1 MSLDFEKV
9 RKSLL
14 REDAD
19 AEEASLQ
26 QTFTSDDEAGEK
38 EEAEKEAAEFKESAN
53 FSLHTLLE
61 APGDEDEDED
71 EAEEE
76 DEPLFDED
84 EDEEGDEDEGDDEGD
99 AGGTGGAGGGAAG
112 DKEKTKEEDAAE
124 EEEEEEEVEKLTP
137 SETMSLGKSVD
148 DALQGVFVDYE
159 AKARKSA
166 QLQKESRYSL
176 RRYLLESAEIDI
188 DTFTADVARLVMNYD
203 NLLDMEAIIINKAI
217 QFLTSNY
224 NEEAAEEFLELL
236 DIKHDISIGKEEEV
250 PEHLAVGASG
260 GSGGGGL

>member
-14 REDAD
+14 REDAGANRD
-19 AEEASLQ
+19 PGLAED
-26 QTFTSDDEAGEK
+26 TN
-38 EEAEKEAAEFKESAN
+38 FK
-53 FSLHTLLE
+53 LHTLLE
-61 APGDEDEDED
+61 APGDEDEGED
-71 EAEEE
+71 EADDEE
-76 DEPLFDED
+76 DEPLFDEDED
-84 EDEEGDEDEGDDEGD
+84 EDEEGDEDEGDDEGG
-99 AGGTGGAGGGAAG
+99 AGGTGGAGGGAGG
-112 DKEKTKEEDAAE
+112 DKEETKEEDAA

-176 RRYLLESAEIDI
+176 RRYLLEAAEIDI

>member
-14 REDAD
+14 REDAN

-26 QTFTSDDEAGEK
+26 QTFASDEEAGEK
-38 EEAEKEAAEFKESAN
+38 EEAEKEEAEFKESVSY
-53 FSLHTLLE
+53 SLHALLE
-61 APGDEDEDED
+61 APGDEDETDD
-71 EAEEE
+71 EE
-76 DEPLFDED
+76 DEPLFDDDED
-84 EDEEGDEDEGDDEGD
+84 EGEDEEGGEDEGGDE
-99 AGGTGGAGGGAAG
+99 GGTGGAGGSGGGTGG
-112 DKEKTKEEDAAE
+112 DKEETKEEDAAE
-124 EEEEEEEVEKLTP
+124 EEEEEEVENVTP

-159 AKARKSA
+159 TKARKSA

-176 RRYLLESAEIDI
+176 RRYLLEAADIDL

-224 NEEAAEEFLELL
+224 NEEAAEEFLGLL

-260 GSGGGGL
+260 GSAGGGL

>member
-19 AEEASLQ
+19 ANRDPGLAEG
-26 QTFTSDDEAGEK
+26 TS
-38 EEAEKEAAEFKESAN
+38 FN
-53 FSLHTLLE
+53 LHTLLE
-61 APGDEDEDED
+61 APGDEDEDEAGD
-71 EAEEE
+71 EED
-76 DEPLFDED
+76 DEPLFDDED
-84 EDEEGDEDEGDDEGD
+84 EGEDEEGGEDEGDDEGGSGGSGGS
-99 AGGTGGAGGGAAG
+99 AGKDKAAT
-112 DKEKTKEEDAAE
+112 EEEEDAAE
-124 EEEEEEEVEKLTP
+124 EEEEEEVENLTP

-176 RRYLLESAEIDI
+176 RRYLLESADIDI

-236 DIKHDISIGKEEEV
+236 DIKHDISIGEEEEV
-250 PEHLAVGASG
+250 PERLAVGASG

>member
-19 AEEASLQ
+19 ANRDPGL
-26 QTFTSDDEAGEK
+26 
-38 EEAEKEAAEFKESAN
+38 AEGTN
-53 FSLHTLLE
+53 FNLRTLLE
-61 APGDEDEDED
+61 APGDEDEDEAGD
-71 EAEEE
+71 EED
-76 DEPLFDED
+76 DEPLFDDED
-84 EDEEGDEDEGDDEGD
+84 EGEDEEGGEDEGDDEGGS
-99 AGGTGGAGGGAAG
+99 GGSGGAGGGAAG
-112 DKEKTKEEDAAE
+112 DKEKTKEEDAA

-176 RRYLLESAEIDI
+176 RRYLLESADIDI

-236 DIKHDISIGKEEEV
+236 DIKHDISIGEEEEV
-250 PEHLAVGASG
+250 PERLAVGASG

>member
-14 REDAD
+14 REDAN

-26 QTFTSDDEAGEK
+26 QTFASDEEAGEK
-38 EEAEKEAAEFKESAN
+38 EEAEKEAAEFKESASY
-53 FSLHTLLE
+53 SLHALLE
-61 APGDEDEDED
+61 APGDEDEDEG
-71 EAEEE
+71 
-76 DEPLFDED
+76 
-84 EDEEGDEDEGDDEGD
+84 EDEEGGEDEGGDE
-99 AGGTGGAGGGAAG
+99 GGTGGAGGSGGGTGG
-112 DKEKTKEEDAAE
+112 DKEETKEEDVA
-124 EEEEEEEVEKLTP
+124 EEEEEEEVENVTP

-159 AKARKSA
+159 TKARKSA

-176 RRYLLESAEIDI
+176 RRYLLEAADIDL

-260 GSGGGGL
+260 GSAGGGL